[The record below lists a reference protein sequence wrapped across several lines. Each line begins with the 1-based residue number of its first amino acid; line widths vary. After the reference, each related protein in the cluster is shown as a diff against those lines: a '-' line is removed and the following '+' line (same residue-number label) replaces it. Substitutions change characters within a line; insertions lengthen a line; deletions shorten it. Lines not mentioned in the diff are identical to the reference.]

1 MVYFLIGW
9 QLLHPLRKISNPA
22 IDGLSGS
29 SGENPG
35 RVLQSVN
42 EGIVKNSGSF
52 SVVVL
57 LIIVLASSPALAGGK
72 GKLGDVD
79 RALKDD
85 RIEKSLDK
93 CLDAA
98 QINKRFTK
106 ELKDL
111 KGNLDKGDID
121 KEEFDNK
128 AAELQAGFLRDLED
142 IE

>member
-1 MVYFLIGW
+1 M
-9 QLLHPLRKISNPA
+9 HTRRKISNPA
-22 IDGLSGS
+22 IVGLSGS

-35 RVLQSVN
+35 RVFQSGN
-42 EGIVKNSGSF
+42 EGIVKNPGSF
-52 SVVVL
+52 SAVVL
-57 LIIVLASSPALAGGK
+57 LIIVLAGSPALARGK

-79 RALKDD
+79 RALKGD
-85 RIEKSLDK
+85 RIERSLDK
-93 CLDAA
+93 GLDAV
-98 QINKRFTK
+98 QINKRFTR

-121 KEEFDNK
+121 KEEFDKK